1 MSKHLEMD
9 LGKLKKELLLLGSMV
24 TEAINKATLAVVD
37 RRPELAEEVIK
48 GDDLINDKE
57 VSIEGDCLKILALH
71 QPVAADLR
79 FIIVVLKVNNDL
91 ERMGDL
97 AVNIAER
104 AVYLSRKERIAAALD
119 FPHMVE
125 GVKKMVHGSINAL
138 INQDTGLAR
147 EVLAMD
153 DEIDEYNRDMY
164 ITLQNV
170 MQNNPETIKRAVHLL
185 STSRHLERI
194 ADLSTN
200 IAEEVV
206 FMVDGE
212 SIRHRT
218 EDYREN

>member
-1 MSKHLEMD
+1 MSKHLQKDME
-9 LGKLKKELLLLGSMV
+9 KLKKELLLLGSMV
-24 TEAINKATLAVVD
+24 TQAVNKATVAIVD
-37 RRPELAEEVIK
+37 RRAELADEVIN

-79 FIIVVLKVNNDL
+79 FIIVALKVNNDL

-104 AVYLSRKERIAAALD
+104 AAYLSRKEPIAAALD

-125 GVKKMVHGSINAL
+125 GVNKMVRDSLNAL
-138 INQDTGLAR
+138 ISQDTKLAR
-147 EVLAMD
+147 KVLMMD

-164 ITLQNV
+164 ITLQDL
-170 MQNNPETIKRAVHLL
+170 MKQNPETIKRAVHLL

-212 SIRHRT
+212 SIRHRI
-218 EDYREN
+218 EHYEEN